1 MCQGIMQ
8 HRRELMQIFIGFR
21 ARHRKLRPKDIKGRI
36 CLVVIEDEQQFVG
49 HRRQFAFATTAW
61 FAPAR
66 SGLEPFF
73 IRFLLRCL
81 VDVAEDRQQVVELG
95 LGQAGQGFHLTLVSD
110 LHAHWLAS
118 SMAFWRTVYLSLY
131 WGTTLVPSR
140 VINAS
145 MTPCKVSGL
154 SMWCGII
161 IAKHLP
167 VVRVCP
173 TSWVCR
179 VDPDWGGMT
188 AGAVAAP
195 AWAGPEDLPCA
206 RRTTLHCRCATRRA
220 GRPRLR
226 Q

>member
-131 WGTTLVPSR
+131 WGTTLMYSR
-140 VINAS
+140 H
-145 MTPCKVSGL
+145 MKVDEPRTWSSHGHFSL
-154 SMWCGII
+154 GD
-161 IAKHLP
+161 AE
-167 VVRVCP
+167 
-173 TSWVCR
+173 
-179 VDPDWGGMT
+179 G
-188 AGAVAAP
+188 AP
-195 AWAGPEDLPCA
+195 AS
-206 RRTTLHCRCATRRA
+206 
-220 GRPRLR
+220 
-226 Q
+226 

>member
-131 WGTTLVPSR
+131 WGTTLMRRSR
-140 VINAS
+140 VFRPSGTARLVRRRS
-145 MTPCKVSGL
+145 TGSPLTSRTAVLVGEWLSTAVAKVSN
-154 SMWCGII
+154 S
-161 IAKHLP
+161 
-167 VVRVCP
+167 VRI
-173 TSWVCR
+173 WVIK
-179 VDPDWGGMT
+179 
-188 AGAVAAP
+188 AV
-195 AWAGPEDLPCA
+195 
-206 RRTTLHCRCATRRA
+206 
-220 GRPRLR
+220 
-226 Q
+226 

>member
-21 ARHRKLRPKDIKGRI
+21 SRHRKLRPKDIKGRI
-36 CLVVIEDEQQFVG
+36 CLVVIEDKQQFVG

-131 WGTTLVPSR
+131 WGTTLIRQSSPSGAR
-140 VINAS
+140 PDAHNRRPHCAPDTPRSPTDAS
-145 MTPCKVSGL
+145 GSERQTQSRCAV
-154 SMWCGII
+154 
-161 IAKHLP
+161 A
-167 VVRVCP
+167 
-173 TSWVCR
+173 
-179 VDPDWGGMT
+179 T
-188 AGAVAAP
+188 AGSVAGHSA
-195 AWAGPEDLPCA
+195 
-206 RRTTLHCRCATRRA
+206 
-220 GRPRLR
+220 
-226 Q
+226 

>member
-1 MCQGIMQ
+1 
-8 HRRELMQIFIGFR
+8 
-21 ARHRKLRPKDIKGRI
+21 RI
-36 CLVVIEDEQQFVG
+36 CLVVIEDKQQFVG

-131 WGTTLVPSR
+131 WGTTLIDTRSPRAHRFSLSHTRYPS
-140 VINAS
+140 
-145 MTPCKVSGL
+145 T
-154 SMWCGII
+154 
-161 IAKHLP
+161 
-167 VVRVCP
+167 
-173 TSWVCR
+173 
-179 VDPDWGGMT
+179 
-188 AGAVAAP
+188 AP
-195 AWAGPEDLPCA
+195 ALVTSNRFFTVHPS
-206 RRTTLHCRCATRRA
+206 LHDK
-220 GRPRLR
+220 
-226 Q
+226 

>member
-21 ARHRKLRPKDIKGRI
+21 SRHRKLRPKDIKGRI
-36 CLVVIEDEQQFVG
+36 CLVVIEDKQQFVG

-131 WGTTLVPSR
+131 WGTTLLPITVCSR
-140 VINAS
+140 RKLMLSYVNLDMAVIIPYRRQS
-145 MTPCKVSGL
+145 RSTL
-154 SMWCGII
+154 SI
-161 IAKHLP
+161 P
-167 VVRVCP
+167 
-173 TSWVCR
+173 
-179 VDPDWGGMT
+179 
-188 AGAVAAP
+188 
-195 AWAGPEDLPCA
+195 
-206 RRTTLHCRCATRRA
+206 
-220 GRPRLR
+220 
-226 Q
+226 

>member
-1 MCQGIMQ
+1 M
-8 HRRELMQIFIGFR
+8 EVLIGLGPY
-21 ARHRKLRPKDIKGRI
+21 HIELRPQHIERGI
-36 CLVVIEDEQQFVG
+36 GLVIIEDKQQFVG

-131 WGTTLVPSR
+131 WGTTLVPITVCSR
-140 VINAS
+140 RKLMLSYVNLDMAVIIPYRRQS
-145 MTPCKVSGL
+145 RSTL
-154 SMWCGII
+154 SI
-161 IAKHLP
+161 P
-167 VVRVCP
+167 
-173 TSWVCR
+173 
-179 VDPDWGGMT
+179 
-188 AGAVAAP
+188 
-195 AWAGPEDLPCA
+195 
-206 RRTTLHCRCATRRA
+206 
-220 GRPRLR
+220 
-226 Q
+226 

>member
-21 ARHRKLRPKDIKGRI
+21 ARHRKLPPKDIKGRI
-36 CLVVIEDEQQFVG
+36 CLAVIEDEQQFVG

-61 FAPAR
+61 FAPAP
-66 SGLEPFF
+66 SGLNPFF

-131 WGTTLVPSR
+131 WGTTLLFAGNPLLATMDAFRMIEAPSGSNGSAFCTVNRRPFTLMSKIESKRFSVIEPSAAYSATPAFANTMSRLPFSR
-140 VINAS
+140 VI
-145 MTPCKVSGL
+145 
-154 SMWCGII
+154 
-161 IAKHLP
+161 
-167 VVRVCP
+167 
-173 TSWVCR
+173 
-179 VDPDWGGMT
+179 
-188 AGAVAAP
+188 
-195 AWAGPEDLPCA
+195 
-206 RRTTLHCRCATRRA
+206 
-220 GRPRLR
+220 
-226 Q
+226 